1 MTLFGD
7 VPGLLDKLV
16 KQVGTLEQN
25 YRSLATKVDIYDPQ
39 DVDADALCKLEAR
52 IKEQEK
58 VTTFVSNE
66 FFALKKSME
75 TRMDALERILSRAA
89 TSATPE
95 RKRSSSP
102 ERKRASP
109 ERHHDPDCMIHV
121 SNIDNKIHTKDWFK
135 EEFRRYGDVK
145 AVVIREGWG
154 FVIFY
159 DKVDADRCF
168 DDRVPIETAYQ
179 FRLSRYFAKP
189 NSKRRRV

>member
-16 KQVGTLEQN
+16 KQVGTLEQS
-25 YRSLATKVDIYDPQ
+25 YRSIAAKVDMYDPQ
-39 DVDADALCKLEAR
+39 DVDNDAICKLEDR
-52 IKEQEK
+52 VKEQEK

-66 FFALKKSME
+66 LFALKKSME

-89 TSATPE
+89 TTE
-95 RKRSSSP
+95 RKHSPTP

-109 ERHHDPDCMIHV
+109 DREHHDPDCMIHIG
-121 SNIDNKIHTKDWFK
+121 NIDNKIHTKDWFK

-145 AVVIREGWG
+145 AVVIRDGWG
-154 FVIFY
+154 FVIYY

-168 DDRVPIETAYQ
+168 EDRVPIENAFH
-179 FRLSRYFAKP
+179 FRLSRYFSKTT
-189 NSKRRRV
+189 KRRRV